1 MGSQGLFEGVEQ
13 RSLTIGGQHTALPIF
28 YRDAGALIA
37 VFPARMA
44 ALREALPSTRF
55 ETARLAPGLG
65 AIGLACFE
73 YRDSDV
79 GVYNEVAV
87 SIMLNDRRRGAN
99 VAGRA
104 LARNMR
110 HGEFDVFVHHLPVT
124 TELAREAG
132 IRFWNYPKFI
142 ADIEFGAE
150 PDAILCTLSQQ
161 GERIFTLRGAA
172 IATPRVGE
180 RWFHTFTWMD
190 GRPQRG
196 DISINAHMLGI
207 SQPLGAATVDPGP
220 HPIGRELSSMLI
232 SKRSIHYQ
240 RMPQYEAILHPP
252 AVLSPTLLQR
262 LESDEAETVAAGT

>member
-1 MGSQGLFEGVEQ
+1 MRSQGLFEGVEQ

-55 ETARLAPGLG
+55 EPARLAPGLG

-79 GVYNEVAV
+79 GVYNEVAIV
-87 SIMLNDRRRGAN
+87 IMLNDRRHGAN
-99 VAGRA
+99 VSGRS
-104 LARNMR
+104 LTRNVR
-110 HGEFDVFVHHLPVT
+110 RGEFDVFVHHLPVT
-124 TELAREAG
+124 TELARDAG

-150 PDAILCTLSQQ
+150 SDAILCTLSHA

-172 IATPRVGE
+172 LPTPQVGE
-180 RWFHTFTWMD
+180 RWLHSFTWMD

-196 DISINAHMLGI
+196 DVSINAHMLG
-207 SQPLGAATVDPGP
+207 SSWRLGAATVDPGR
-220 HPIGRELSSMLI
+220 HPIGRELAGMLV

-252 AVLSPTLLQR
+252 AILSPTLLQR
-262 LESDEAETVAAGT
+262 LEAKEAETVAAGT